1 MNNIF
6 WVWVIV
12 GIVAGYL
19 AKSSMHEGPH
29 GILGDLIVGVIG
41 AFVGG
46 YIFND
51 FGHSGVTGLNIG
63 SIVVAFVGAVVFL
76 WGLRQLS
83 RSRARI

>member
-1 MNNIF
+1 MSVF

-12 GIVAGYL
+12 GIIAGYL
-19 AKSSMHEGPH
+19 AKSVMREGPH

-46 YIFND
+46 WIFNY
-51 FGHSGVTGLNIG
+51 FGRAGVTGLNIG

-76 WGLRQLS
+76 WIVRQLN
-83 RSRARI
+83 RGRGR